1 MMIGDRKE
9 EGRVCLVLSHIIW
22 KKPDVQRELIDSNSE
37 QKKPKSVQGF
47 KPGLLGVTA
56 MALPLVPPPWP
67 LIVQNKLTNHAL
79 SFGNSCSTAVEHMP
93 HNHDVL
99 VLVPLEA
106 ELIRITG
113 P

>member
-22 KKPDVQRELIDSNSE
+22 KKPDVQRELKDCTAE
-37 QKKPKSVQGF
+37 LKKPKSVLGF
-47 KPGLLGVTA
+47 QPACAECHGYVTCA
-56 MALPLVPPPWP
+56 TT
-67 LIVQNKLTNHAL
+67 IVQNKLTNHAL
-79 SFGNSCSTAVEHMP
+79 SFGNSCSTVVEHMP

-99 VLVPLEA
+99 VVVPLEA
-106 ELIRITG
+106 ELLSITG